1 MRASSMR
8 RPEDSEMNSV
18 TPSGNAAAFLHRYA
32 GLAERLP
39 GASIPEVRKLRDAAA
54 ETLMAGGLPSRRVE
68 AWRYTDL
75 SPMLRGAFREAL
87 TAVDEAVVLPAK
99 RAERRAVFVDGRFR
113 ADLSE
118 LDGLVA
124 ASLAEV
130 IETVAGRLNTVASA
144 SQPMVT
150 LNTLLFEDGL
160 VLEVPEGADAG
171 RLELLSVA
179 SGETAS
185 TVHPRHLIRLARG
198 AKLVL
203 LETALSA
210 AGARHLHNPVFEIEV
225 AEGAKI
231 THVRVQREAESAYHL
246 AHLGVRVAEG
256 GTYDGFVLNA
266 GGKIS
271 RSETHLALTGPNAI
285 AHLNGA
291 QLVAEGQLADTTT
304 ALDHAAPNC
313 ASRQTVKTV
322 LAGRSRGVFQG
333 KILVRREAQK
343 TDGYQMNQALLLS
356 EDAEI
361 DSKPQLEIYADDVKC
376 SHGATAGAL
385 DPDSLFYLRA
395 RGIPAD
401 TARAMLV
408 RAFLQEA
415 VEIVADEPAREA
427 LEEAVSAWWAQHGEA
442 A

>member
-1 MRASSMR
+1 MTIDIPQS
-8 RPEDSEMNSV
+8 
-18 TPSGNAAAFLHRYA
+18 NAAAFLHRYA

-39 GASIPEVRKLRDAAA
+39 GAAIPAVRALRDAAA
-54 ETLMAGGLPSRRVE
+54 GTLTAGGLPSRRVE

-75 SPMLRGAFREAL
+75 SPMLRAEFREAL
-87 TAVDEAVVLPAK
+87 TPVDSAVDLPTP
-99 RAERRAVFVDGRFR
+99 RADRRAVFVDGRFR

-118 LDGLVA
+118 LGDLVA
-124 ASLAEV
+124 GSLAEV
-130 IETVAGRLNTVASA
+130 IETVAGRLNALVSP

-160 VLEVPEGADAG
+160 VLEVPEGVDAG
-171 RLELLSVA
+171 RLELLSLT

-203 LETALSA
+203 LETALSP
-210 AGARHLHNPVFEIEV
+210 AGSRHLHNPVFEIDV
-225 AEGAKI
+225 AEDARI
-231 THVRVQREAESAYHL
+231 THVRVQRESGGAYHL

-271 RSETHLALTGPNAI
+271 RSETHLALTGPRAT

-291 QLVAEGQLADTTT
+291 QLVADGQLADTTT

-356 EDAEI
+356 EEAEI

-401 TARAMLV
+401 VARSMLV

-415 VEIVADEPAREA
+415 VEIVEDEPAREA
-427 LEEAVSAWWAQHGEA
+427 LEDAVSGWWAQHGESA
-442 A
+442 

>member
-1 MRASSMR
+1 M
-8 RPEDSEMNSV
+8 
-18 TPSGNAAAFLHRYA
+18 NAAAPAGNAQSFLHRYE
-32 GLAERLP
+32 GLADRLP
-39 GASIPEVRKLRDAAA
+39 GARNPHVRALRDAAA
-54 ETLMAGGLPSRRVE
+54 ETLRAGGLPSRRVE

-75 SPMLRGAFREAL
+75 NPMLRAEFREAL
-87 TAVDEAVVLPAK
+87 TEVDSTPGLPPS
-99 RAERRAVFVDGRFR
+99 RASHRAVFVDGRFR
-113 ADLSE
+113 ADLSL
-118 LDGLVA
+118 LDGLPGTAALSDVLADVA
-124 ASLAEV
+124 P
-130 IETVAGRLNTVASA
+130 RLNTVAA
-144 SQPMVT
+144 AAQPMVT

-160 VLEVPEGADAG
+160 VLDVAEGVEAG
-171 RLELLSVA
+171 RLELLSIA
-179 SGETAS
+179 SGEAPITF
-185 TVHPRHLIRLARG
+185 HPRHLIRLARG
-198 AKLVL
+198 ASLTL
-203 LETALSA
+203 IESA
-210 AGARHLHNPVFEIEV
+210 ISPAGTRHLHNPVFEIEV
-225 AEGAKI
+225 AQDAKLSHI
-231 THVRVQREAESAYHL
+231 RVQQESETAYHL
-246 AHLGVRVAEG
+246 AHIGVRVAEG
-256 GTYDGFVLNA
+256 GIYDGFVLNA
-266 GGKIS
+266 GGSIS
-271 RSETHLALTGPNAI
+271 RSETHLALEGPRAA

-291 QLVAEGQLADTTT
+291 QLVADGQLADTTT
-304 ALDHAAPNC
+304 ALDHVAPNC

-356 EDAEI
+356 DEAEI

-415 VEIVADEPAREA
+415 VEIVEDEAAREA
-427 LEEAVSAWWAQHGEA
+427 LEDAVAHWWTRHGEA

>member
-1 MRASSMR
+1 
-8 RPEDSEMNSV
+8 MNIVS
-18 TPSGNAAAFLHRYA
+18 PPGNAAAFLHRYA
-32 GLAERLP
+32 GLSERLP
-39 GASIPEVRKLRDAAA
+39 GANNPAVRALRDAAA
-54 ETLMAGGLPSRRVE
+54 DTLMAGGLPSRRVE

-75 SPMLRGAFREAL
+75 SPMLRAEFREAL
-87 TAVDEAVVLPAK
+87 TAVDEAVALPAM

-113 ADLSE
+113 ADLSQ

-124 ASLAEV
+124 GALAEV
-130 IETVAGRLNTVASA
+130 IETVAGRLNSVASA
-144 SQPMVT
+144 SQPMVM

-171 RLELLSVA
+171 RLELLSIA
-179 SGETAS
+179 SGETAA
-185 TVHPRHLIRLARG
+185 TLHPRHLIRLGRG
-198 AKLVL
+198 ARLVL
-203 LETALSA
+203 LETALSP
-210 AGARHLHNPVFEIEV
+210 AGAHHLHNPVFEIEV
-225 AEGAKI
+225 AEDAKI
-231 THVRVQREAESAYHL
+231 THVRVQREAETAWHL

-266 GGKIS
+266 GGRIS
-271 RSETHLALTGPNAI
+271 RSETHLALLGPNAT

-291 QLVAEGQLADTTT
+291 QLVADGQLADTTT
-304 ALDHAAPNC
+304 SLDHASPNC

-356 EDAEI
+356 EEAEI

-385 DPDSLFYLRA
+385 DPDVLFYLRS
-395 RGIPAD
+395 RGIPAIE
-401 TARAMLV
+401 ARAIMV

-415 VEIVADEPAREA
+415 VEIVEDEPAREA
-427 LEEAVSAWWAQHGEA
+427 LEEAVAAWWAQHGEA

>member
-1 MRASSMR
+1 
-8 RPEDSEMNSV
+8 MNVDAPNS
-18 TPSGNAAAFLHRYA
+18 NAAAFLHRYA
-32 GLAERLP
+32 GLADRLP
-39 GASIPEVRKLRDAAA
+39 GARLDAVRALRERAA
-54 ETLMAGGLPSRRVE
+54 ETLTAAGLPSRRVE

-75 SPMLRGAFREAL
+75 TPVLRAEFREAL
-87 TAVDEAVVLPAK
+87 TAVDEAVELPAP
-99 RAERRAVFVDGRFR
+99 RADRRAVFVDGRFR
-113 ADLSE
+113 ADLSS
-118 LDGLVA
+118 LDGLD
-124 ASLAEV
+124 ASALAEV
-130 IETVAGRLNTVASA
+130 VGDVADRLNTVASA
-144 SQPMVT
+144 SQPLVT

-160 VLEVPEGADAG
+160 VLDVPAGAEAG
-171 RLELLSVA
+171 RLELLSVV
-179 SGETAS
+179 SGDTAA

-198 AKLVL
+198 ARLVL
-203 LETALSA
+203 VETALSPE
-210 AGARHLHNPVFEIEV
+210 GARHLHNPVFEIEV
-225 AEGAKI
+225 AEDAVI
-231 THVRVQREAESAYHL
+231 THVRVQREAASAYHL
-246 AHLGVRVAEG
+246 AHLAVRVAEG

-266 GGKIS
+266 GGRIS
-271 RSETHLALTGPNAI
+271 RSETHLALLGPKAT

-291 QLVAEGQLADTTT
+291 QLVADGQLADTTT

-356 EDAEI
+356 EEAEI
-361 DSKPQLEIYADDVKC
+361 SSKPQLEIYADDVKC

-385 DPDSLFYLRA
+385 DEDSLFYLRS

-415 VEIVADEPAREA
+415 VEIVGDEPAREA
-427 LEEAVSAWWAQHGEA
+427 LDEAVAAWWDRHGEA

>member
-1 MRASSMR
+1 
-8 RPEDSEMNSV
+8 MNSM

-39 GASIPEVRKLRDAAA
+39 GADIPAVRGLRDAAA

-75 SPMLRGAFREAL
+75 SPMLRAEFREAL
-87 TAVDEAVVLPAK
+87 TPVDEAVELPPA
-99 RAERRAVFVDGRFR
+99 RAGRRAVFVDGRFR
-113 ADLSE
+113 ADLSS
-118 LDGLVA
+118 LDGLD
-124 ASLAEV
+124 ASPLAEV
-130 IETVAGRLNTVASA
+130 VGSVADRLNTVAA
-144 SQPMVT
+144 AAQPMVT

-160 VLEVPEGADAG
+160 VLDLPAGTDAG
-171 RLELLSVA
+171 RLELLSIA

-185 TVHPRHLIRLARG
+185 TIHPRHLIRLAPG

-203 LETALSA
+203 IETALSA
-210 AGARHLHNPVFEIEV
+210 PGARHLHNPVFEIEV
-225 AEGAKI
+225 AEDAKL
-231 THVRVQREAESAYHL
+231 THVRVQREAESAFHL

-266 GGKIS
+266 GGRIS
-271 RSETHLALTGPNAI
+271 RSETHLALLGPRAT

-291 QLVAEGQLADTTT
+291 QLVADGQLADTTT
-304 ALDHAAPNC
+304 ALDHSAPNC

-322 LAGRSRGVFQG
+322 LTGRSRGVFQG

-356 EDAEI
+356 EEAEI

-401 TARAMLV
+401 AARAMLV

-415 VEIVADEPAREA
+415 VEIVEDETAREA
-427 LEEAVSAWWAQHGEA
+427 LDEAVASWWNQHGEA

>member
-1 MRASSMR
+1 
-8 RPEDSEMNSV
+8 MNSL
-18 TPSGNAAAFLHRYA
+18 TPPGNAAAFLHRYA

-39 GASIPEVRKLRDAAA
+39 GANNPAVRALRDAAA
-54 ETLMAGGLPSRRVE
+54 DTLKAGGLPSRRVE

-75 SPMLRGAFREAL
+75 SPMLRAEFREAL
-87 TAVDEAVVLPAK
+87 TAVDEAVTLPEM

-113 ADLSE
+113 ADLSQ

-124 ASLAEV
+124 GALAEV

-144 SQPMVT
+144 SQPMVM

-160 VLEVPEGADAG
+160 VLEVPEGTDAG
-171 RLELLSVA
+171 RLELLSIA
-179 SGETAS
+179 SGETAA
-185 TVHPRHLIRLARG
+185 TLHPRHLVRLGRG
-198 AKLVL
+198 ARLVL
-203 LETALSA
+203 LETALSPTG
-210 AGARHLHNPVFEIEV
+210 AGHLHNPVFEIEV

-231 THVRVQREAESAYHL
+231 THVRVQREAETAWHL

-266 GGKIS
+266 GGRIS
-271 RSETHLALTGPNAI
+271 RSETHLALLGPNAA

-291 QLVAEGQLADTTT
+291 QLVADGQLADTTT
-304 ALDHAAPNC
+304 SLDHASPNC

-356 EDAEI
+356 EEAEI

-385 DPDSLFYLRA
+385 DPDVLFYLRS
-395 RGIPAD
+395 RGIPAIE
-401 TARAMLV
+401 ARAIMV

-415 VEIVADEPAREA
+415 VEVVEDEPAREA
-427 LEEAVSAWWAQHGEA
+427 LEEAVADWWAQHGEA

>member
-1 MRASSMR
+1 
-8 RPEDSEMNSV
+8 MNID
-18 TPSGNAAAFLHRYA
+18 PSQGNAAAFLHRYD

-39 GASIPEVRKLRDAAA
+39 GANIPAVRALRDAAA
-54 ETLMAGGLPSRRVE
+54 STLRAGGLPSRRVE

-75 SPMLRGAFREAL
+75 APMLRAEFREAL
-87 TAVDEAVVLPAK
+87 TAVDGAVSMPVP

-113 ADLSE
+113 ADLSS

-124 ASLAEV
+124 GSLAEV

-160 VLEVPEGADAG
+160 VLEVPEGVDAG

-185 TVHPRHLIRLARG
+185 TVHPRHLVRLGRG
-198 AKLVL
+198 AQLVL
-203 LETALSA
+203 LETALSS

-225 AEGAKI
+225 AQDARL
-231 THVRVQREAESAYHL
+231 THVRVQRESASAYHL
-246 AHLGVRVAEG
+246 AHLGVRVEEG

-266 GGKIS
+266 GGRIS
-271 RSETHLALTGPNAI
+271 RSETHLALLGPRAA

-291 QLVAEGQLADTTT
+291 QLVADGQLADMTT

-356 EDAEI
+356 EEAEI

-385 DPDSLFYLRA
+385 DADSLFYLRA
-395 RGIPAD
+395 RGIPSD
-401 TARAMLV
+401 TARSMLV

-415 VEIVADEPAREA
+415 VEVVEDEPARDA
-427 LEEAVSAWWAQHGEA
+427 LEEAVAGWWDQHGGGA

>member
-1 MRASSMR
+1 
-8 RPEDSEMNSV
+8 MNSM

-39 GASIPEVRKLRDAAA
+39 GADIPAVRGLRDAAA

-75 SPMLRGAFREAL
+75 SPMLRAEFREAL
-87 TAVDEAVVLPAK
+87 TPVDEAVELPPA
-99 RAERRAVFVDGRFR
+99 RAGRRAVFVDGRFR
-113 ADLSE
+113 ADLSS
-118 LDGLVA
+118 LDGLD
-124 ASLAEV
+124 ASPLAEV
-130 IETVAGRLNTVASA
+130 VGSVADRLNTVAA
-144 SQPMVT
+144 AAQPMVT

-160 VLEVPEGADAG
+160 VLDLPAGTDAG
-171 RLELLSVA
+171 RLELLSIA

-185 TVHPRHLIRLARG
+185 TIHPRHLIRLAPG

-203 LETALSA
+203 IETALSA
-210 AGARHLHNPVFEIEV
+210 PGARHLHNPVFEIEV
-225 AEGAKI
+225 AEDAKL
-231 THVRVQREAESAYHL
+231 THVRVQREAESAFHL

-266 GGKIS
+266 GGRIS
-271 RSETHLALTGPNAI
+271 RSETHLALLGPRAT

-291 QLVAEGQLADTTT
+291 QLVADGQLADTTT
-304 ALDHAAPNC
+304 ALDHSAPNC

-322 LAGRSRGVFQG
+322 LTGRSRGVFQG

-356 EDAEI
+356 EEAEI

-401 TARAMLV
+401 AARAMLV

-415 VEIVADEPAREA
+415 VEIVEDETAREA
-427 LEEAVSAWWAQHGEA
+427 LDEAVASWWDQHGEA

>member
-1 MRASSMR
+1 
-8 RPEDSEMNSV
+8 MNSM

-39 GASIPEVRKLRDAAA
+39 GADIPAVRGLRDAAA

-75 SPMLRGAFREAL
+75 SPMLRAEFREAL
-87 TAVDEAVVLPAK
+87 TPVDEAVELPPA
-99 RAERRAVFVDGRFR
+99 RAGRRAVFVDGRFR
-113 ADLSE
+113 ADLSS
-118 LDGLVA
+118 LDGLD
-124 ASLAEV
+124 ASPLAEV
-130 IETVAGRLNTVASA
+130 VGSVADRLNTVAA
-144 SQPMVT
+144 AAQPMVT

-160 VLEVPEGADAG
+160 VLDLPAGTDAG
-171 RLELLSVA
+171 RLELLSIA

-185 TVHPRHLIRLARG
+185 TIHPRHLIRLAPG

-203 LETALSA
+203 IETALSA
-210 AGARHLHNPVFEIEV
+210 PGARHLHNPVFEIEV
-225 AEGAKI
+225 AEDAKL
-231 THVRVQREAESAYHL
+231 THVRVQREAESAFHL

-266 GGKIS
+266 GGRIS
-271 RSETHLALTGPNAI
+271 RSETHLALLGPRAT

-291 QLVAEGQLADTTT
+291 QLVADGQLADTTT
-304 ALDHAAPNC
+304 ALDHSAPNC

-322 LAGRSRGVFQG
+322 LTGRSHGVFQG

-356 EDAEI
+356 EEAEI

-401 TARAMLV
+401 AARAMLV

-415 VEIVADEPAREA
+415 VEIVEDETAREA
-427 LEEAVSAWWAQHGEA
+427 LDEAVTSWWDQHGEA

>member
-1 MRASSMR
+1 
-8 RPEDSEMNSV
+8 MNIDA
-18 TPSGNAAAFLHRYA
+18 PSGNAAAFLQRYA
-32 GLAERLP
+32 GLADRLP
-39 GASIPEVRKLRDAAA
+39 GAKVEAVRALRDAAA

-68 AWRYTDL
+68 AWHYTDL
-75 SPMLRGAFREAL
+75 SPMLRAEFREAL
-87 TAVDEAVVLPAK
+87 TAVDGAVALPPA

-113 ADLSE
+113 ADLSS
-118 LDGLVA
+118 LDGLDAGALADVVGDVAPRLNSVA
-124 ASLAEV
+124 A
-130 IETVAGRLNTVASA
+130 A
-144 SQPMVT
+144 SQPMVM

-160 VLEVPEGADAG
+160 VLDVPAGADAG

-185 TVHPRHLIRLARG
+185 TIHPRHLIRLARG
-198 AKLVL
+198 ARLVL
-203 LETALSA
+203 LETAISTS
-210 AGARHLHNPVFEIEV
+210 GARHLHNPVFEIEV
-225 AEGAKI
+225 AEDAKI

-246 AHLGVRVAEG
+246 AHLGVRVQAG

-266 GGKIS
+266 GGRIS
-271 RSETHLALTGPNAI
+271 RSETHLALLGPRAT

-291 QLVAEGQLADTTT
+291 QLVAGGQLADTTT

-322 LAGRSRGVFQG
+322 LDGRSRGVFQG

-356 EDAEI
+356 EEAEI

-401 TARAMLV
+401 TARSMLV

-415 VEIVADEPAREA
+415 VEIVEDETARDA
-427 LEEAVSAWWAQHGEA
+427 LEDAVAGWWNQHGEA